1 MLGRGTRPLPGLV
14 DAYDTAEERR
24 QAIANSRKPHMT
36 VLDFVGVSGKHKL
49 VSTLDV
55 LAGEMPE
62 DLRQEVT
69 YEMAVT
75 GETADAVAK
84 GWEKKRKRDEEEAKR
99 RQEAE
104 QRRREAIEREQQRR
118 AQLTASVKYQAE
130 EVDPF
135 SRGDVR
141 PVTSQPVYR
150 GGSTDKQ
157 IELLMRLGI
166 SREKAMSFT
175 KFQAGAVIDK
185 RQAQRGR
192 DYIMRFGK
200 HQGKTLAEIQA
211 SQPDYFRWMTQNIN
225 NPEFLQNVE
234 LFREQWKRGER

>member
-1 MLGRGTRPLPGLV
+1 
-14 DAYDTAEERR
+14 
-24 QAIANSRKPHMT
+24 MT

-62 DLRQEVT
+62 DLGREVA
-69 YEMAVT
+69 YEMAVS

-84 GWEKKRKRDEEEAKR
+84 GWEKKRKRDEEERQR
-99 RQEAE
+99 REEAE
-104 QRRREAIEREQQRR
+104 QRRRDAIEREQQRP
-118 AQLTASVKYQAE
+118 AQLRASVEYQAE
-130 EVDPF
+130 YVDPF

-141 PVTSQPVYR
+141 PVTTQPTFR

-157 IELLMRLGI
+157 VELLVRLGI

-175 KFQAGAVIDK
+175 KAQAGAVIDK

-200 HQGKTLAEIQA
+200 HQGKTLAEIQRE
-211 SQPDYFRWMTQNIN
+211 SPDYFRWMTANILN
-225 NPEFLQNVE
+225 AEFQQQVE
-234 LFREQWKRGER
+234 LFRQQWGKQ

>member
-1 MLGRGTRPLPGLV
+1 
-14 DAYDTAEERR
+14 
-24 QAIANSRKPHMT
+24 
-36 VLDFVGVSGKHKL
+36 
-49 VSTLDV
+49 
-55 LAGEMPE
+55 MPE
-62 DLRQEVT
+62 ELRREVA
-69 YEMAVT
+69 YEMAVS

-99 RQEAE
+99 RAEAE

-130 EVDPF
+130 DVDPF

-166 SREKAMSFT
+166 SREKAMAFT
-175 KFQAGAVIDK
+175 KSQAGAVIDK

-211 SQPDYFRWMTQNIN
+211 SQPDYFRWMTQNIT

>member
-1 MLGRGTRPLPGLV
+1 LRK
-14 DAYDTAEERR
+14 E
-24 QAIANSRKPHMT
+24 IA
-36 VLDFVGVSGKHKL
+36 
-49 VSTLDV
+49 
-55 LAGEMPE
+55 
-62 DLRQEVT
+62 
-69 YEMAVT
+69 YEMAVS

-84 GWEKKRKRDEEEAKR
+84 GWEKKRKRDEEEQR
-99 RQEAE
+99 RREEAD

-118 AQLTASVKYQAE
+118 AQLKAAVEYKAE
-130 EVDPF
+130 IVDPF

-166 SREKAMSFT
+166 SREKAMGFT
-175 KFQAGAVIDK
+175 KSQAGAVIDK

-192 DYIMRFGK
+192 DWIMRFGK
-200 HQGKTLAEIQA
+200 HTGKTLSEIQA
-211 SQPDYFRWMTQNIN
+211 SQPDYFLWMTKNITN
-225 NPEFLQNVE
+225 AEFLENVE